1 MEAIS
6 SKNIAKIITDKV
18 IAGLKDNP
26 GKWIKSWESDR
37 PKNMLTGRHYS
48 GANWM
53 WLNMWAGD
61 DKIGSSNM
69 WCTYAQAKQLTG
81 LDKPI
86 KKGMKSV
93 PVFLYKPIRIEDKD
107 TGEDKAFNMM
117 RVYRVFNRDAIEGT
131 VPIVEPDATEFRKE
145 DVDEVIKRTGAE
157 LQEGFDRACYIPSMD
172 LIQVPKITKFKTP
185 EDYYATTLH
194 ELTHWTGHEK
204 RLDRKLN
211 EGRFGNKAYA
221 FEELVA
227 ELGSAMLCNANG
239 IEGKLQH
246 VEYINNWLE
255 VLEKDTKNILKAAA
269 QAQKAFDFI
278 MKTPKYEEKE
288 YVNG

>member
-1 MEAIS
+1 MN
-6 SKNIAKIITDKV
+6 SKDIAKLITDKV

-26 GKWIKSWESDR
+26 GKWIKSWEVDR
-37 PKNMLTGRHYS
+37 PKNMLTGRPYS
-48 GANWM
+48 GGNWM
-53 WLNMWAGD
+53 WLNMWVGD
-61 DKIGSSNM
+61 KNVGTSNM
-69 WCTYAQAKQLTG
+69 WCTYNQAKTLTG

-93 PVFLYKPIRIEDKD
+93 PVFFFKPIIGQDKV
-107 TGEDKAFNMM
+107 TGEDKAFSMM
-117 RVYRVFNRDAIEGT
+117 RVYRIFNRDAIEGT
-131 VPIVEPDATEFRKE
+131 IAIPEADPIEFRKDNVE
-145 DVDEVIKRTGAE
+145 EVIKNTGAE
-157 LQEGFDRACYIPSMD
+157 LQEGHDRACYIPSMD

-227 ELGSAMLCNANG
+227 ELGAAMLCNGLG

-246 VEYINNWLE
+246 TEYINSWLE
-255 VLEKDTKNILKAAA
+255 VLEKDSKNILKAAA
-269 QAQKAFDFI
+269 QSQKAFDFI
-278 MKTPKYEEKE
+278 MNSPKFEEKE